1 MVPGRIDKIAS
12 PRLGDGMVLADLCK
26 SNIRLAEE
34 FLEMEE
40 SLST

>member
-1 MVPGRIDKIAS
+1 MSGCIDKIAS
-12 PRLGDGMVLADLCK
+12 PRLGDGMVLADSYQ

-34 FLEMEE
+34 FLEMEK

>member
-1 MVPGRIDKIAS
+1 MVSGCIDKIAS
-12 PRLGDGMVLADLCK
+12 PRLGDGIVLADSYK

-34 FLEMEE
+34 FLEMDE